1 MQLFKGANGELVEV
15 ICPAGDE
22 IKIDINGAPAEEL
35 KAGTTDAATEKHVPA
50 VSKEGNELKVQVG
63 EVKHPMLPA
72 HWITNIWVEFEDGS
86 VDKKTLLPGEEPAA
100 VFDVTGKSGKAAVYE
115 YCNLHGLWKNEIDL

>member
-15 ICPAGDE
+15 LLPAGDE

-72 HWITNIWVEFEDGS
+72 HWITNVWVEFEDGS
-86 VDKKTLLPGEEPAA
+86 VDKKTLLPGEEPVAC
-100 VFDVTGKSGKAAVYE
+100 FDVTGKSGKAAVYE